1 VLIRDA
7 LEADLPGI
15 AAIRNDV
22 VATSTAIFSEE
33 PSTLDELRTW
43 WQGRVAQGYPV
54 LVAAEDDDVLGYGS
68 FGDFRTWPG
77 YRFTAEHSVHVRA
90 DARRRGIG
98 RALLQELVEQARAQG
113 KHVLVGGIDADND
126 ASIHLHEQ
134 LGFVRVAHMPEVGFK
149 WGRRLDLV
157 LMQIVLD

>member
-1 VLIRDA
+1 MLIRDA
-7 LEADLPGI
+7 LETDLPGI
-15 AAIRNDV
+15 VAIRNDV
-22 VATSTAIFSEE
+22 VATSTAIFNEE
-33 PSTLDELRTW
+33 PSTPEEIETW
-43 WQGRVAQGYPV
+43 WRGRVAQGYPV
-54 LVAAEDDDVLGYGS
+54 LVAAQDDDVLGYGS

-126 ASIHLHEQ
+126 ASIRLHEQ

-157 LMQIVLD
+157 MMQIVLD